1 MMFRCSEVAE
11 RSSLLIDGELGPW
24 QRFNMKLHL
33 AMCRGCRA
41 FVAQMRI
48 TRDLTRM
55 TSVPE
60 GQHISPEIEA
70 VLAQRRSRSIS
81 KS

>member
-1 MMFRCSEVAE
+1 MFRCSEVAE
-11 RSSLLIDGELGPW
+11 RASRLIDGELGPW
-24 QRFNMKLHL
+24 QRLNMRLHL

-41 FVAQMRI
+41 FIEQMRI

-55 TSVPE
+55 AGEPADLPI
-60 GQHISPEIEA
+60 GPEIEA
-70 VLAQRRSRSIS
+70 AVARRQSRPHG